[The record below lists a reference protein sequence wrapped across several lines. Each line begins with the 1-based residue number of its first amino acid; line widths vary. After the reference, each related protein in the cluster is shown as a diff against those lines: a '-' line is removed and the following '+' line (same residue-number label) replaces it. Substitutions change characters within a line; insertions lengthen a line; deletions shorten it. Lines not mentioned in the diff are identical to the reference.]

1 MVDGIGTT
9 KYTYSAAGQ
18 LLTEDGPFASDTV
31 TNVYSNRLRAKLSLQ
46 QPTGVWTNGFGYDST
61 RRLTNVTS
69 PAGAFGYVYDPAL
82 FTHYASLVT
91 LPNTSYI
98 TNAFDGNA
106 RLIATYLK
114 KSDTSD
120 FDYYIY
126 NYNPANQRTN
136 LTRTDASTVAFKYDP
151 FGQLK
156 VADSSVNSEDRGYFY
171 DAAWNLNRRTNN
183 GVTSTF
189 NVDLKNQLTADPSYS
204 DVYDANGNLTQ
215 RNTAGTN
222 NVYQYTYDDE
232 NRLVSI
238 LYHYGDVSFWWETDF
253 VYDGLGRLRKRTE
266 YAYGGGL
273 SWLYTNAFVSYIY
286 DGWRVIQERNYTD
299 SSPLVSYTRGL
310 DLIGTMERAGGIGG
324 LLARS
329 SGYSSGNWTSHAYYF
344 ADGNGNVTYML
355 NSSQAMVAKY
365 RYDPFGNTISS
376 IGTLASVNVYR
387 FSSKEIH
394 VNSGMYY
401 YGRRFYDPNLQRWLN
416 RDPINECGGYN
427 LYGYVLNNPLRF
439 IDPFGLDMNNGQL
452 DCNPTLTLPPVPPI
466 QDPFPELNPPS
477 YPPLPPPFSDYPPD
491 PNQPPTFHPPRQP
504 DMWDTIGGFM
514 SPGSGGWYGFVGLD
528 PGSVGPPA
536 VFPGAG
542 PMGSGFGVKGGAG
555 YGF

>member
-82 FTHYASLVT
+82 FTHYVSLVT

-222 NVYQYTYDDE
+222 NVYHNIPTTMRIVWSQSSTTTGMC
-232 NRLVSI
+232 RS
-238 LYHYGDVSFWWETDF
+238 G
-253 VYDGLGRLRKRTE
+253 GR
-266 YAYGGGL
+266 
-273 SWLYTNAFVSYIY
+273 
-286 DGWRVIQERNYTD
+286 
-299 SSPLVSYTRGL
+299 P
-310 DLIGTMERAGGIGG
+310 
-324 LLARS
+324 
-329 SGYSSGNWTSHAYYF
+329 
-344 ADGNGNVTYML
+344 
-355 NSSQAMVAKY
+355 
-365 RYDPFGNTISS
+365 ISS
-376 IGTLASVNVYR
+376 MMASGACV
-387 FSSKEIH
+387 
-394 VNSGMYY
+394 
-401 YGRRFYDPNLQRWLN
+401 
-416 RDPINECGGYN
+416 
-427 LYGYVLNNPLRF
+427 
-439 IDPFGLDMNNGQL
+439 NGQS
-452 DCNPTLTLPPVPPI
+452 THT
-466 QDPFPELNPPS
+466 EE
-477 YPPLPPPFSDYPPD
+477 
-491 PNQPPTFHPPRQP
+491 
-504 DMWDTIGGFM
+504 
-514 SPGSGGWYGFVGLD
+514 GS
-528 PGSVGPPA
+528 
-536 VFPGAG
+536 
-542 PMGSGFGVKGGAG
+542 AG
-555 YGF
+555 YTPTPSSLTFTMAGA